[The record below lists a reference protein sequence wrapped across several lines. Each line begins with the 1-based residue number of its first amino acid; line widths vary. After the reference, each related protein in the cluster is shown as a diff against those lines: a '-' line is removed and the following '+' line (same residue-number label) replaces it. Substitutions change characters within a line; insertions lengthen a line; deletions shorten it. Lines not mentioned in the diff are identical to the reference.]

1 MTSVSII
8 IGIIAILLS
17 SFSIY
22 LTNQVNKKITEKQT
36 KQDKD
41 ISKLSAKQESFIF
54 MTQKQYEK
62 EYNLFWNLFDL
73 LQKTIDKTKSVKGSL
88 QLLHENTETSLE
100 ETYIKLI
107 QEGIV
112 KSSEY
117 LNELD
122 NKLDQYEPFIQ
133 EEFFRDF
140 KCLIKELRGF
150 QQRRY
155 NYFYYEDVTTDA
167 INSFIRDIESTLNT
181 IDEKRVKIVGFLR
194 AYFENIRTS

>member
-22 LTNQVNKKITEKQT
+22 LTNQINKKITEKQV

-62 EYNLFWNLFDL
+62 EYNLFWNLFEL

-88 QLLHENTETSLE
+88 QLLQENTETSLE

-112 KSSEY
+112 KSSDY

-122 NKLDQYEPFIQ
+122 SKLNQYEPFIQ
-133 EEFFRDF
+133 EGLFRDF
-140 KCLIKELRGF
+140 KQLIKELREF

-155 NYFYYEDVTTDA
+155 NYFYYEDVTQDS
-167 INSFIRDIESTLNT
+167 INSFIRDIESTLDS

-194 AYFENIRTS
+194 TYFENIRTS